1 MGGPPGLCC
10 HGSISSLTDLD
21 TLCIMLTEERTTTS
35 SMPLSSETPTVNLS
49 SDSRVPEIIVAT
61 VATVFA
67 LYSAQRFFIPL
78 VLGLI
83 LACTLNPF
91 VRLLERLKI
100 PRFIGISLVMVLLL
114 CGIAAATSSL
124 RTQVEKILDQVPDAA
139 AKLSATLRDM
149 ASQPHPLLQVQ
160 EAARKLEQATNQAAN
175 GQSTAQ
181 KPPTRVVIEEPK
193 IKLVDWLWNGSLGVF
208 GFLGDTV
215 MLLLLVV
222 FLLLSGDTFKRKLM
236 RISGPSLS
244 KRKIT
249 AAILDDIDRA
259 IQNYMLTLLVANIF
273 LGLLTWIAFRWIG
286 LDNAGAWAVA
296 AGVLHFIP
304 YLGPA
309 LTALATGMAAFMQFE
324 SFSMAAWVS
333 FSSVA
338 IATLVGLVLVTWMG
352 GKMTR
357 MNTTAVF
364 VALLFWGWLWGVW
377 GLLFAIPIM
386 GILKVF
392 AERIEDLQPL
402 AELLN
407 E

>member
-1 MGGPPGLCC
+1 MQ
-10 HGSISSLTDLD
+10 
-21 TLCIMLTEERTTTS
+21 TEERTTTCS
-35 SMPLSSETPTVNLS
+35 AGTLPPVTSVSPLDSPLPTISLPA
-49 SDSRVPEIIVAT
+49 DSRNLAQIILAFVAT
-61 VATVFA
+61 IFA
-67 LYSAQRFFIPL
+67 LYWAQRFFIPL
-78 VLGLI
+78 FLGLI
-83 LACTLNPF
+83 LALTLNPL
-91 VRLLERLKI
+91 VRYLERLKV
-100 PRFIGISLVMVLLL
+100 PRLVGTSLVMAALL
-114 CGIAAATSSL
+114 CGMATAVVSL
-124 RTQVEKILDQVPDAA
+124 QTQVERILDQAPEAA
-139 AKLSATLRDM
+139 MKLSVVLRDM
-149 ASQPHPLLQVQ
+149 ASQPNTMMKVQ
-160 EAARKLEQATNQAAN
+160 EAAREIEQATNQAAN
-175 GQSTAQ
+175 GTTRAQ

-193 IKLVDWLWNGSLGVF
+193 FKLVNWLWTGSWGVF
-208 GFLGDTV
+208 GLIGETV

-249 AAILDDIDRA
+249 VAILDDIDRS
-259 IQNYMLTLLVANIF
+259 IQNYMLTLLFANTL

-309 LTALATGMAAFMQFE
+309 LTAIATGMAGFLQFE
-324 SFSMAAWVS
+324 SLSMALMVAVS
-333 FSSVA
+333 SLA
-338 IATLVGLVLVTWMG
+338 IATLVGMVLVTWMC
-352 GKMTR
+352 GKMSK

-386 GILKVF
+386 GMVKVF
-392 AERIEDLQPL
+392 AERVEDLQPL
-402 AELLN
+402 AELLS

>member
-1 MGGPPGLCC
+1 MQTKE
-10 HGSISSLTDLD
+10 S
-21 TLCIMLTEERTTTS
+21 TTTHLTPES
-35 SMPLSSETPTVNLS
+35 SDTPTADIS
-49 SDSRVPEIIVAT
+49 SDSRGMAAIIVAT

-67 LYSAQRFFIPL
+67 LSSAQKFFIPL
-78 VLGLI
+78 VFGLI
-83 LACTLNPF
+83 LACTLNPL
-91 VRLLERLKI
+91 VRFLERLKI
-100 PRFIGISLVMVLLL
+100 PRLVGTTLVMAALL
-114 CGIAAATSSL
+114 CGMVAATLSL
-124 RTQVEKILDQVPDAA
+124 RTQVEKILDQIPEAA
-139 AKLSATLRDM
+139 AKLSATLRDL
-149 ASQPHPLLQVQ
+149 ASQPNPMVKVQ

-175 GQSTAQ
+175 GQTPAQ
-181 KPPTRVVIEEPK
+181 KPPTRVVIDDPK
-193 IKLVDWLWNGSLGVF
+193 IKLVDWLWTGSLGIF

-215 MLLLLVV
+215 MLLLLVL

-244 KRKIT
+244 ERKIT
-249 AAILDDIDRA
+249 IAILDDIDRA
-259 IQNYMLTLLVANIF
+259 IQNYMLTLLVANIL
-273 LGLLTWIAFRWIG
+273 LGLLTWVAFRWIG

-324 SFSMAAWVS
+324 SVSMAVLVS
-333 FSSVA
+333 FSSLA
-338 IATLVGLVLVTWMG
+338 IATLVGVVLVTWMS
-352 GKMTR
+352 GKLTK

-386 GILKVF
+386 GMLKVF

-402 AELLN
+402 AELLS

>member
-1 MGGPPGLCC
+1 MQ
-10 HGSISSLTDLD
+10 SKRRIAASLAPESPDIATA
-21 TLCIMLTEERTTTS
+21 
-35 SMPLSSETPTVNLS
+35 NLP
-49 SDSRVPEIIVAT
+49 SDSRDLAHIILAT

-67 LYSAQRFFIPL
+67 LYSAQKFFIPL
-78 VLGLI
+78 FLGLL
-83 LACTLNPF
+83 LAVTLNPL
-91 VRLLERLKI
+91 VRFLERLKI
-100 PRFIGISLVMVLLL
+100 PRFIGTMLVIAALL

-124 RTQVEKILDQVPDAA
+124 RTQVERILDQVPAAA
-139 AKLSATLRDM
+139 AKLSATLRDL
-149 ASQPHPLLQVQ
+149 ANQPNPMLKVQ
-160 EAARKLEQATNQAAN
+160 EAARSLEQATNQAAN
-175 GQSTAQ
+175 GSAPAQ

-193 IKLVDWLWNGSLGVF
+193 LTLVDWLWTGSLGFF

-215 MLLLLVV
+215 MLLLLVG
-222 FLLLSGDTFKRKLM
+222 FLLLSGDTFKRKLL

-249 AAILDDIDRA
+249 AAILDDIDRS
-259 IQNYMLTLLVANIF
+259 IQNYMLTLLIANVV
-273 LGLLTWIAFRWIG
+273 LGLLSWIAFRWIG

-324 SFSMAAWVS
+324 SLSMAVLVA
-333 FSSVA
+333 FSSLA
-338 IATLVGLVLVTWMG
+338 IATLVGVVLVTWMC
-352 GKMTR
+352 GKMTK

-386 GILKVF
+386 GMLKVF

-402 AELLN
+402 AELLS

>member
-1 MGGPPGLCC
+1 MQTKESTATHSTPE
-10 HGSISSLTDLD
+10 SSNA
-21 TLCIMLTEERTTTS
+21 
-35 SMPLSSETPTVNLS
+35 PTANLP
-49 SDSRVPEIIVAT
+49 SDSRGLAAIIVAT

-67 LYSAQRFFIPL
+67 LSSAQKFFIPL
-78 VLGLI
+78 VFGLI
-83 LACTLNPF
+83 LACTLNPL

-100 PRFIGISLVMVLLL
+100 PRLIGTTLVMAALL
-114 CGIAAATSSL
+114 CGMAAATLSL
-124 RTQVEKILDQVPDAA
+124 RTQVEKILDQIPDAA
-139 AKLSATLRDM
+139 AKLSAALRDM
-149 ASQPHPLLQVQ
+149 ASQANTMTKVQ
-160 EAARKLEQATNQAAN
+160 EAARELEKATDQAAN
-175 GQSTAQ
+175 GQT
-181 KPPTRVVIEEPK
+181 KPQTRVVVQEQK
-193 IKLVDWLWNGSLGVF
+193 SKLANWLWTGSLGIF

-249 AAILDDIDRA
+249 AVILDDIDRA
-259 IQNYMLTLLVANIF
+259 IQNYMLTLLVANIL
-273 LGLLTWIAFRWIG
+273 LGLLSWVVFRWIG

-324 SFSMAAWVS
+324 SLSTTVLVS
-333 FSSVA
+333 FSSLA
-338 IATLVGLVLVTWMG
+338 IATLVGTVFVTWMS
-352 GKMTR
+352 GKLTK

-386 GILKVF
+386 GMLKVF
-392 AERIEDLQPL
+392 ADRIEDLQPL
-402 AELLN
+402 AELLS

>member
-1 MGGPPGLCC
+1 MQT
-10 HGSISSLTDLD
+10 HES
-21 TLCIMLTEERTTTS
+21 TTTS
-35 SMPLSSETPTVNLS
+35 PPDVLPATHASLDASTVDLPA
-49 SDSRVPEIIVAT
+49 DSRGTAQIILASIAT
-61 VATVFA
+61 IFA
-67 LYSAQRFFIPL
+67 LYWAQRFFIPL
-78 VLGLI
+78 FLGVI
-83 LACTLNPF
+83 LAVTLNPLVKF
-91 VRLLERLKI
+91 LERLKI
-100 PRFIGISLVMVLLL
+100 PRFAGTALVMAALL
-114 CGIAAATSSL
+114 CGMAAATLSL
-124 RTQVEKILDQVPDAA
+124 RTQVEGILEQIPDAA

-149 ASQPHPLLQVQ
+149 ASQANTMTKVQ
-160 EAARKLEQATNQAAN
+160 EAARELEKATDQAAN
-175 GQSTAQ
+175 GQT
-181 KPPTRVVIEEPK
+181 KPQTRVVVQEQK
-193 IKLVDWLWNGSLGVF
+193 SKLANWLWTGSLGIF
-208 GFLGDTV
+208 GFLGDMV

-244 KRKIT
+244 ERKIT
-249 AAILDDIDRA
+249 VAILDDIDRA
-259 IQNYMLTLLVANIF
+259 IQNYMLTLLVANIL
-273 LGLLTWIAFRWIG
+273 LGLLTWVAFRWIG

-324 SFSMAAWVS
+324 SLSMAVLVS
-333 FSSVA
+333 FSSLA
-338 IATLVGLVLVTWMG
+338 IATLVGTVLVTWMS
-352 GKMTR
+352 GKMTK

-386 GILKVF
+386 GMVKVF

-402 AELLN
+402 AELLS

>member
-1 MGGPPGLCC
+1 MQ
-10 HGSISSLTDLD
+10 TK
-21 TLCIMLTEERTTTS
+21 ENTTTHLTPES
-35 SMPLSSETPTVNLS
+35 SDTPTADLP
-49 SDSRVPEIIVAT
+49 SDSRGMAAIIVAT

-67 LYSAQRFFIPL
+67 LSSAQKFFIPL
-78 VLGLI
+78 VFGLI
-83 LACTLNPF
+83 LACTLNPL
-91 VRLLERLKI
+91 VRFLERLKI
-100 PRFIGISLVMVLLL
+100 PRLVGTTLVMAALL
-114 CGIAAATSSL
+114 CGMVAATLSL
-124 RTQVEKILDQVPDAA
+124 RTQVEKILDQIPEAA
-139 AKLSATLRDM
+139 AKLSATLRDL
-149 ASQPHPLLQVQ
+149 ASQPNPMVKVQ

-175 GQSTAQ
+175 GQTPAQ
-181 KPPTRVVIEEPK
+181 KPPTRVVIDDPK
-193 IKLVDWLWNGSLGVF
+193 IKLVDWLWTGSLGIF

-215 MLLLLVV
+215 MLLLLVL

-244 KRKIT
+244 ERKIT
-249 AAILDDIDRA
+249 IAILDDIDRA
-259 IQNYMLTLLVANIF
+259 IQNYMLTLLVANIL
-273 LGLLTWIAFRWIG
+273 LGLLTWVAFRWIG

-324 SFSMAAWVS
+324 SVSMAVLVS
-333 FSSVA
+333 FSSLA
-338 IATLVGLVLVTWMG
+338 IATLVGVVLVTWMS
-352 GKMTR
+352 GKLTK

-386 GILKVF
+386 GMLKVF

-402 AELLN
+402 AELLS